1 MSLSEWT
8 ESDLLNRL
16 QGNPAPLRT
25 WHVLFYTL
33 MCGTC
38 KVANRML
45 EIVQA
50 MDPTQDIGR
59 CNINFS
65 PKMTQ
70 EWKIESVPCI
80 VKVQR
85 GQPPVKRYR
94 MQAVD
99 ELYRFIQEDE
109 VKNL

>member
-1 MSLSEWT
+1 MALQEWT
-8 ESDLLNRL
+8 EQELLDRL

-25 WHVLFYTL
+25 WHVLFDTP

-45 EIVQA
+45 EIV
-50 MDPTQDIGR
+50 MELDPSQDIGR

-65 PKMTQ
+65 PRLTQ

-85 GQPPVKRYR
+85 NQPPVKRYR
-94 MQAVD
+94 LQAVD
-99 ELYRFIQEDE
+99 ELYQWIRKDEDC
-109 VKNL
+109 